1 MEGVG
6 VKILDRLCAPWTST
20 AGLTLVEVL
29 VAIVVL
35 ALTSMAMSATGITVI
50 DVNAFS
56 RRAAIATTLAQDHLE
71 ALKALPMTAP
81 QLAAGTHQDPLNPLT
96 GTGGSGG
103 SYTRTWTVTHN
114 TPAAQLRTLAVT
126 VQWTVKGTPRS
137 VVLTTVKVP

>member
-1 MEGVG
+1 MERVG
-6 VKILDRLCAPWTST
+6 LRVKDRLCTPLTST

-29 VAIVVL
+29 VAIAVL
-35 ALTSMAMSATGITVI
+35 ALTSGAMSATGITVI

-56 RRAAIATTLAQDHLE
+56 RRMAIATTLAQDHLE
-71 ALKALPMTAP
+71 ALKTLPMTAP

-96 GTGGSGG
+96 GTGGTGG
-103 SYTRTWTVTHN
+103 SYTRSWTVTHN

-137 VVLTTVKVP
+137 VVLTTVKAP